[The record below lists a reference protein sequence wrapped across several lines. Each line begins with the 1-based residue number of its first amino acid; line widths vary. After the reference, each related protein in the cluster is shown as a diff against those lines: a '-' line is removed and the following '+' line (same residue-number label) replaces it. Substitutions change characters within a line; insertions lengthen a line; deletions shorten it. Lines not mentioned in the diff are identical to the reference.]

1 MATEHRSTEP
11 IARLSLPGFF
21 ADYPSFLFE
30 PMSTESDRLL
40 VQQARARDAEAW
52 AELDRR
58 YRGRLTAYVRRRLKD
73 HASVED
79 VVQETFI
86 GFSNSLANY
95 DDRRDL
101 QTWLF
106 TIAAHKVTDQLRKMG
121 RRPATAGG
129 EGEDDVMGQAPD
141 ERQRPASSLARSA
154 EQREEEETALGQ
166 ALREYVRELQTK
178 GDYTRVMALELMY
191 VKGWRNQDVASRLA
205 MSEQD
210 VANLR
215 FQAKKRLR
223 DRLTAARLSPD
234 LFLELKE
241 QSEAPDA

>member
-1 MATEHRSTEP
+1 
-11 IARLSLPGFF
+11 
-21 ADYPSFLFE
+21 
-30 PMSTESDRLL
+30 MSTESDRLL
-40 VQQARARDAEAW
+40 VQRIRSNDQKAW

-95 DDRRDL
+95 DDKRDL

-121 RRPATAGG
+121 RRPVSTGSEAD
-129 EGEDDVMGQAPD
+129 EEMMGQTPD
-141 ERQRPASSLARSA
+141 EKQRPASSLARSA
-154 EQREEEETALGQ
+154 ERREKEEEALGL
-166 ALREYVRELQTK
+166 ALREYVRELQAK
-178 GDYTRVMALELMY
+178 GEYAKLMALELMY
-191 VKGWRNQDVASRLA
+191 VKGWRNQDVAARLK

-210 VANLR
+210 VANL
-215 FQAKKRLR
+215 
-223 DRLTAARLSPD
+223 
-234 LFLELKE
+234 
-241 QSEAPDA
+241 